1 MHSIWYVFVCYYCYE
16 WGRIRAFLWVLATQ
30 MFNMPSMIIMS
41 IAATRMY
48 RSLVDFHSN
57 DVYVILPVILHIH

>member
-1 MHSIWYVFVCYYCYE
+1 
-16 WGRIRAFLWVLATQ
+16 

-41 IAATRMY
+41 IAATRLY

-57 DVYVILPVILHIH
+57 DVYVILPIILHIH